1 MMADKIRNSLWEEEI
16 SQKKGDRRFYTFIF
30 VVLALFFLQFYFNA
44 FVYVNV
50 QVDGPSM
57 MDTVVDGDV
66 LIANKNL
73 APDYGDVIII
83 EGVLPDGDWLI
94 KRVVGKGGDVI
105 SLNGDGVVY
114 RNGVA
119 LDEEYAKGETKSD
132 RREIEWEIPEGE
144 IFYLGDNR
152 EHSSDSRVFGTCKE
166 SQVIGVVEQWVIDAR
181 WFFNGYY
188 RIVGKIQSIF
198 GL

>member
-1 MMADKIRNSLWEEEI
+1 MAYKIKNSLWEEEI

-30 VVLALFFLQFYFNA
+30 VVLALFFAQFYLNA
-44 FVYVNV
+44 FVYINV

-73 APDYGDVIII
+73 APDYGDVVIID
-83 EGVLPDGDWLI
+83 GVLSNGEWLI

-105 SLNGDGVVY
+105 SLNGDGAVY
-114 RNGVA
+114 RNGVR
-119 LDEEYAKGETKSD
+119 LDEKYSKGKTFCE
-132 RREIEWEIPEGE
+132 RREISWVVPDGE

-152 EHSSDSRVFGTCKE
+152 ERSSDSRVFGTCKE
-166 SQVIGVVEQWVIDAR
+166 SQIIGVVEQWVIDAK

-188 RIVGKIQSIF
+188 RVVGKIQGIF